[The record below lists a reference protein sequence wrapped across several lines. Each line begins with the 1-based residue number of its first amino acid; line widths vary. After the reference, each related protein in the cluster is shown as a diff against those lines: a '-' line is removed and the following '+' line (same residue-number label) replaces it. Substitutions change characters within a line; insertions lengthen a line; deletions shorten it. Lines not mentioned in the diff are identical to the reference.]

1 MAPPAPSS
9 MNFLAPDNVRHQ
21 SRTSRGVSLSSAST
35 SVEVSIIFATG
46 LTGVVVAAIVYLLR
60 FTIEQLEM
68 AKLDLVVQIWRERGA
83 LAGGAV
89 YAGCCV
95 GLVLAGVLAVAWVPW
110 APGSGLPPLIAYLN
124 GCKLKRFTSTRVLAT
139 K

>member
-46 LTGVVVAAIVYLLR
+46 LTGVVVAAVVYLLR
-60 FTIEQLEM
+60 FTIEQVES
-68 AKLDLVVQIWRERGA
+68 AKLDLVIQIWHERGA

-95 GLVLAGVLAVAWVPW
+95 GLVLAGVLAR
-110 APGSGLPPLIAYLN
+110 
-124 GCKLKRFTSTRVLAT
+124 GCRGRRGRACRR
-139 K
+139 